1 MAGQSFRARSARWG
15 LGPWGGARVVG
26 EEWRARGRWRGV
38 VGRREGMVGWGE
50 RVLWWWWWIGGEGW
64 FLVMG
69 CESFV
74 VRRSYLGKEE
84 EVVSPFFC

>member
-1 MAGQSFRARSARWG
+1 M
-15 LGPWGGARVVG
+15 L
-26 EEWRARGRWRGV
+26 
-38 VGRREGMVGWGE
+38 
-50 RVLWWWWWIGGEGW
+50 WWWWIGGEGW

-84 EVVSPFFC
+84 EVVSPFFFWKMQVDVEMQTRRIKDLQFSDPQNSIVYHI